1 MAKIIGYI
9 RVSTERQTTENQKV
23 AIYEYCA
30 REGLQV
36 DDWIS
41 VSASSR
47 RTSTERKIDLLL
59 TQVAAG
65 DTIIVAELSRFAR
78 SVGQI
83 VILVNELVKREV
95 RVICV
100 KEGIKLNGSPDMQT
114 KVMLTMFSLFAE
126 IERDLISERTKEGL
140 ARARAQGKVLG
151 RPKGPGRS
159 KLDGHAA
166 EIRELLKLGVTKKRI
181 ADRFQTSPA
190 NLARWLK
197 QKKIRRENLK

>member
-1 MAKIIGYI
+1 MGKVIGYI
-9 RVSTERQTTENQKV
+9 RVSTEKQSTENQKL
-23 AIYEYCA
+23 AIYEYSG
-30 REGLQV
+30 REGLKV

-59 TQVAAG
+59 NQVTSG

-83 VILVNELVKREV
+83 AILVNELVNKEI

-100 KEGIKLNGSPDMQT
+100 KERIQLNGSPDMQT

-151 RPKGPGRS
+151 RPKGPGPS
-159 KLDGHAA
+159 KLDRHET

-181 ADRFQTSPA
+181 AERFQTSPA

-197 QKKIRRENLK
+197 QKKIRRENLQ